1 MFRTKVDE
9 DVLMLQAQI
18 DSVRAELREFKK
30 DIAESIKDLCEA
42 NGERFDCNEATIAK
56 LVDACRKLDDYDD
69 LNRSRI
75 RAICDHLGVQLQK
88 VSSREYHEAIE
99 LEEEITV

>member
-1 MFRTKVDE
+1 MFSTKVNE

-18 DSVRAELREFKK
+18 DSVRKELRDFKK
-30 DIAESIKDLCEA
+30 DIAESIQDLCEA
-42 NGERFDCNEATIAK
+42 NGERFDCNEATLKK
-56 LVDACRKLDDYDD
+56 LVDVCRNLDDYDD
-69 LNRSRI
+69 LNRSKI

>member
-1 MFRTKVDE
+1 MFSTKVNE

-18 DSVRAELREFKK
+18 DSVRKELRDFKK
-30 DIAESIKDLCEA
+30 DIAESIQDLCEA
-42 NGERFDCNEATIAK
+42 NGERFDCNEATLKK
-56 LVDACRKLDDYDD
+56 LVDVCRNLDDYDD
-69 LNRSRI
+69 LNRSKI
-75 RAICDHLGVQLQK
+75 RAICDHLGIQLQK